1 MTCLKVWG
9 RRGGGSLV
17 LLAAT
22 ALGLAGCVHA
32 PPITNP
38 LAAGGVNPDSTV
50 SAETVAATHVPGAYP
65 HFSQVPV
72 VPTDV
77 RPVPQWRTAVVT
89 EWQQKTH
96 TERVASAIPFTLA
109 NTEEWAQHTRAKI
122 PANQTT
128 PPATDAA
135 TQIEAFAA
143 SERARATPPPPPQ

>member
-1 MTCLKVWG
+1 MTWLKASR
-9 RRGGGSLV
+9 RRGGASLP
-17 LLAAT
+17 LLAAA

-50 SAETVAATHVPGAYP
+50 SAETVAATHAPGPYP

-77 RPVPQWRTAVVT
+77 RPVPQWRAAVVS
-89 EWQQKTH
+89 EWRQKTH
-96 TERVASAIPFTLA
+96 TERVAAAIPFTLA

-143 SERARATPPPPPQ
+143 AKRAQATPPPPPQ